1 MRINDVNEQIAN
13 ESNEKPRILIVDN
26 NAQFAD
32 RVRLLLEAKAAI
44 FLTPLLSRTARIFWR
59 LG

>member
-1 MRINDVNEQIAN
+1 MNKIAN

-26 NAQFAD
+26 NAPFAD

-44 FLTPLLSRTARIFWR
+44 FLTQLPWRIARIFRR
-59 LG
+59 LD